1 MSKTILIFSD
11 GTGQIGGLRPDQRLS
26 NVYKIYR
33 ATRPGPSSPIDPTDQ
48 VTFYD
53 AGLGA
58 GEVGGLTF
66 KRIRNF
72 FASAVGNGIDENIID
87 CYQAI
92 IANYQDGDRIC
103 LIGFSRGAY
112 TVRCVANVMNLCGVP
127 TRMSEGGPVPTNG
140 PRLRK
145 IAEDAVKY
153 VYNHG
158 AGKKRRDYFTE
169 RETKAERFR
178 AKYGSEGIG
187 ADGEGQGNV
196 QPTFIGVFDT
206 VAALG
211 SRKMQ
216 WIAIVAAVALTFW
229 TVWAYADGWSW
240 IARAI
245 PTLIL
250 SPTLYWLAVTTK
262 AQLKYFRAVPGG
274 PITSWHFAS
283 WNLQNYDLF
292 LDNLVRYA
300 RHAISVDEDRK
311 SFPRVGW
318 GHMDDIVKNAHLD
331 PPWLRQVWF
340 AGNHSDIG
348 GSYPEPESRLSDI
361 ALRWMVDEMRLA
373 VPEVIFREE
382 LLVTMPDATGLQHD
396 EVLGVQQ
403 IWPGFVPSWLRR
415 RLTWTRKIRVVDP
428 NAELH
433 SSVQKRL
440 AAGLVPHVDDVRPYA
455 PANLQEHAKVGEPTR
470 KNINA
475 IAIRSSL

>member
-1 MSKTILIFSD
+1 MPKTILIFSD
-11 GTGQIGGLRPDQRLS
+11 GTGQVGGLRPDQRLS

-33 ATRPGPSSPIDPTDQ
+33 ATRPGPSSPINPEDQ

-72 FASAVGNGIDENIID
+72 LASAVGSGIDENIID
-87 CYQAI
+87 CYEAI
-92 IANYQDGDRIC
+92 IANYRDGDRVC

-127 TRMSEGGPVPTNG
+127 TKMPDGGPVPTNG

-145 IAEDAVKY
+145 VAEDAVKY

-158 AGKKRRDYFTE
+158 AGQKRGDFFKE
-169 RETKAERFR
+169 REIKAERFR
-178 AKYGSEGIG
+178 AKYGSEGVG
-187 ADGEGQGNV
+187 ADDEEQGNV

-216 WIAIVAAVALTFW
+216 WVAVAAAAILTIW
-229 TVWAYADGWSW
+229 TAWSW
-240 IARAI
+240 FGGSSWISRVI

-250 SPTLYWLAVTTK
+250 LPTLYWLFVTTK

-283 WNLQNYDLF
+283 WNLKNYDRF

-318 GHMDDIVKNAHLD
+318 GHKDDMVKNAHLD
-331 PPWLRQVWF
+331 PPWLRQIWF

-348 GSYPEPESRLSDI
+348 GSYPESESRLSDI
-361 ALRWMVDEMRLA
+361 ALRWMVDELRASIPELRL
-373 VPEVIFREE
+373 RDE

-396 EVLGVQQ
+396 EVLNVQYM
-403 IWPGFVPSWLRR
+403 WPSFVPGWMRR
-415 RLTWTRKIRVVDP
+415 KLTWTRKSRAIHPD
-428 NAELH
+428 AELH
-433 SSVQKRL
+433 PTIYERLSV
-440 AAGLVPHVDDVRPYA
+440 GTVPHINSTRTYA
-455 PANLQEHAKVGEPTR
+455 PKNLVEHSRAGEQVR
-470 KNINA
+470 KNI
-475 IAIRSSL
+475 